1 MQLPLENTG
10 KLTCKVDGM
19 AEGIEIREAERPGDA
34 LDIAEIHLAARREA
48 MPYLHRAHTDD
59 ETRDWFARMVGGRSA
74 AWWVALVENQIV
86 GYMLIDGEN
95 LDHLYVRPGWQ
106 GAASGCPCSTRRRR

>member
-1 MQLPLENTG
+1 
-10 KLTCKVDGM
+10 M

-59 ETRDWFARMVGGRSA
+59 ETQEWFARMVGGRSA

-86 GYMLIDGEN
+86 GYLLIDGET
-95 LDHLYVRPGWQ
+95 LDLYMCDPVGKARHRVVLAQQ
-106 GAASGCPCSTRRRR
+106 GEGDEPTTARTLDISAQ